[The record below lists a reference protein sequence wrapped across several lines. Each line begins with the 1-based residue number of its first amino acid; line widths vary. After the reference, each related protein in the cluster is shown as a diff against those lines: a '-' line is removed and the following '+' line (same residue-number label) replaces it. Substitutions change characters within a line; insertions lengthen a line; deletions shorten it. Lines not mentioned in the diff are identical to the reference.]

1 MVSAGKKP
9 RRFDYN
15 LIVIGAGSAGLVA
28 AYVAATA
35 KARVALIEQ
44 SEMGGDCLNTGCV
57 PSKALI
63 RSAKLA
69 HDGAVAAAFGLKGRL
84 EPDFAAVM
92 ARVRGVIAK
101 VAPHDSAA
109 RYRALGVE
117 VIAGRACIVDPWT
130 VEVGDRKL
138 SARKL
143 IVATGAEPFL
153 PPIPGL
159 ADVAP
164 LTSETLWR
172 LETAP
177 RRLLVLGG
185 GAIGCELAQAFARL
199 GVAVTL
205 VESAARLLIRE
216 DEEVSQAMRAA
227 LIGDGV
233 EVIENVAV
241 TSFSEGRATLADG
254 RSIDFDR
261 VLVAVGRRPRLEGFG
276 LEELGLIENGRLVV
290 DDRLR
295 TKLPTI
301 YAAGDV
307 IGQLQF
313 THAAGSYG
321 AAAALNGLLSPM
333 RPGKAKLAP
342 FPAVIY
348 TDPEIARVGLNES
361 EARAQG
367 IGYEVTRYEMK
378 ELDRAIADGAEEG
391 FIKVL
396 TVPGRD
402 RILGVTIVGAR
413 AGDMLSEFTLAM
425 RHGLGL
431 KAIFATIHP
440 YPGWS
445 DAARAPAG
453 EWRRARAPAWALRFS
468 QRLFAWARG

>member
-1 MVSAGKKP
+1 MLSTGNKP

-28 AYVAATA
+28 AYVAAAA

-69 HDGAVAAAFGLKGRL
+69 HEGAVAAAFGLKGRL

-92 ARVRGVIAK
+92 ARVRGVVAR
-101 VAPHDSAA
+101 VAPHDSAE

-117 VIAGRACIVDPWT
+117 VISGRARIVDPWT
-130 VEVGDRKL
+130 VEVGDRKFT
-138 SARKL
+138 ARKL
-143 IVATGAEPFL
+143 VVATGAEPIL

-172 LETAP
+172 LETSP
-177 RRLLVLGG
+177 RRLLVVGG

-199 GVAVTL
+199 GVEVTL
-205 VESAARLLIRE
+205 VESAARVLIRE

-227 LIGDGV
+227 LVVDGV
-233 EVIENVAV
+233 DVVENVAV
-241 TSFSEGRATLADG
+241 TGCSGASGEGRATLEDG
-254 RSIDFDR
+254 RAIDFDR
-261 VLVAVGRRPRLEGFG
+261 VLVAVGRRPRIKGFG
-276 LEELGLIENGRLVV
+276 LEELGLIDNGRLVV

-295 TKLPTI
+295 KKLPTI

-307 IGQLQF
+307 IGHLQF

-321 AAAALNGLLSPM
+321 ASAALNGLLSPL
-333 RPGKAKLAP
+333 RLGKAKLAP
-342 FPAVIY
+342 FPAVTY

-367 IGYEVTRYEMK
+367 IASEVTRYELK

-391 FIKVL
+391 FIRVL
-396 TVPGRD
+396 TAPGRD
-402 RILGVTIVGAR
+402 RILGATIVGAR

-445 DAARAPAG
+445 DAARATAG
-453 EWRRARAPAWALRFS
+453 EWRRARTPPP
-468 QRLFAWARG
+468 GP